1 MLAQLRLISIAV
13 VKAGGNRVPPF
24 EIEKMRQYF
33 HNPARGRRSG
43 PHGQQQKKG
52 NNQLQHSAHD
62 GTITREPSETSANF
76 NLRLLQTKPHA
87 QDVPGELA
95 MSDTTTEISVVL
107 PCHNEQDNLQP
118 LLTAIRAALDPLKRS
133 YEIVITDDNS
143 NDGSWA
149 LLQKMAGEDA
159 RLRAQRFEKQSGQS
173 AALWAGMKAARGRVI
188 VTLDAD
194 LQNDPA
200 DLPKLLA
207 GLNQADCVC
216 GSRVEARGK
225 GDSWVRVASSRI
237 ANGIRNKLSGETI
250 SDAGC
255 CYRAFKREC
264 IADVKFFNGGH
275 RFLPTLIKME
285 GFTVIEVPISHHPRA
300 AGQAHYGV
308 WNRLFKSFYDL
319 LAVRW
324 MKKRFLRF
332 KVVERLN

>member
-1 MLAQLRLISIAV
+1 MTAT
-13 VKAGGNRVPPF
+13 
-24 EIEKMRQYF
+24 
-33 HNPARGRRSG
+33 NP
-43 PHGQQQKKG
+43 
-52 NNQLQHSAHD
+52 
-62 GTITREPSETSANF
+62 
-76 NLRLLQTKPHA
+76 
-87 QDVPGELA
+87 
-95 MSDTTTEISVVL
+95 EISVVL

-118 LLTAIRAALDPLKRS
+118 LVDAIRKALDPLPRS
-133 YEIVITDDNS
+133 YEIVITDDRS
-143 NDGSWA
+143 SDGSWA
-149 LLQKMAGEDA
+149 LLQKLAAADA
-159 RLRAQRFEKQSGQS
+159 RIRAQRFEKQCGQS
-173 AALWAGMKAARGRVI
+173 AALWAGMRAAHGKII

-207 GLNQADCVC
+207 GLDKADCVC

-250 SDAGC
+250 TDAGC
-255 CYRAFKREC
+255 CYRAFNREC
-264 IADVKFFNGGH
+264 IAEVKFFNGGH

-285 GFTVIEVPISHHPRA
+285 GYTVTEVAISHHPRA

-324 MKKRFLRF
+324 MKKRFLKF
-332 KVVERLN
+332 KVVDRVN

>member
-1 MLAQLRLISIAV
+1 MT
-13 VKAGGNRVPPF
+13 N
-24 EIEKMRQYF
+24 E
-33 HNPARGRRSG
+33 
-43 PHGQQQKKG
+43 
-52 NNQLQHSAHD
+52 
-62 GTITREPSETSANF
+62 
-76 NLRLLQTKPHA
+76 
-87 QDVPGELA
+87 
-95 MSDTTTEISVVL
+95 TEISVVL

-118 LLTAIRAALDPLKRS
+118 LVEAIRKALDPLRRS
-133 YEIVITDDNS
+133 YEIVITDDRS
-143 NDGSWA
+143 SDGSWA
-149 LLQKMAGEDA
+149 LLQKLAAADP
-159 RLRAQRFEKQSGQS
+159 RIRAQRFEKQCGQS
-173 AALWAGMKAARGRVI
+173 AALWAGMRAALGKII

-207 GLNQADCVC
+207 PLDQVDCVC

-250 SDAGC
+250 TDAGC

-264 IADVKFFNGGH
+264 ITEVKFFNGGH

-285 GFTVIEVPISHHPRA
+285 GFTVTEVAISHHPRH
-300 AGQAHYGV
+300 AGAAHYGV

-332 KVVERLN
+332 KVVDRVN

>member
-1 MLAQLRLISIAV
+1 MTAT
-13 VKAGGNRVPPF
+13 
-24 EIEKMRQYF
+24 
-33 HNPARGRRSG
+33 NP
-43 PHGQQQKKG
+43 
-52 NNQLQHSAHD
+52 
-62 GTITREPSETSANF
+62 
-76 NLRLLQTKPHA
+76 
-87 QDVPGELA
+87 
-95 MSDTTTEISVVL
+95 EISVVL

-118 LLTAIRAALDPLKRS
+118 LVDAIRKALDPIKRS
-133 YEIVITDDNS
+133 YEIVITDDRS
-143 NDGSWA
+143 SDGSWA
-149 LLQKMAGEDA
+149 LLQKIAAADA
-159 RLRAQRFEKQSGQS
+159 RIRAQRFEKQCGQS
-173 AALWAGMKAARGRVI
+173 AALWAGMRAALGKII

-207 GLNQADCVC
+207 GLDKADCVC

-250 SDAGC
+250 TDAGC

-264 IADVKFFNGGH
+264 IAEVKFFNGGH

-285 GFTVIEVPISHHPRA
+285 GYTVTEVAISHHPRA

-324 MKKRFLRF
+324 MKKRFLKF
-332 KVVERLN
+332 KVVDRVN